1 MTIAIV
7 IHVNDGV
14 VLAADSASTF
24 AIGAPQ
30 DGRIEV
36 VNIYENACKVFN
48 LRKRYPIGAIT
59 WGTGSIGYSSVATLV
74 KDYRAGLEGRA
85 DRNELPEELNV
96 KDLAEDFRQFISGKY
111 EEAFK
116 NWEPKQRP
124 PLGFVIVGYSCRQPL
139 PESWVMVLEGKADCS
154 LSKATEIGGIF
165 CAGEAEPILRM
176 CRGYSDGVAPI
187 LKDEKIDDAKIK
199 SIMSQCQKKLGAQI
213 IAPAMPI
220 QDAID
225 LARFL
230 AETAKQFSRFKMG
243 APVVGGPIEIATITK
258 HEGFKWIQRK
268 HYYRA
273 ELNPLL

>member
-7 IHVNDGV
+7 IHINDGV

-24 AIGAPQ
+24 SIGPAQ
-30 DGRIEV
+30 NGRTLV
-36 VNIYENACKVFN
+36 QNIYENACKVFN
-48 LRKRYPIGAIT
+48 LRKGHPIGAIT
-59 WGTGSIGYSSVATLV
+59 WGIGSIGYSSVATLV
-74 KDYRAGLEGRA
+74 KDYRTSLEEKA
-85 DRNELPEELNV
+85 DRNELGEELNV
-96 KDLAEDFRQFISGKY
+96 KDLAEDFRQFISSEY

-116 NWEPKQRP
+116 NWEAKQRR
-124 PLGFVIVGYSCRQPL
+124 PLGFVIVGYSCRKPL
-139 PESWVMVLEGKADCS
+139 PESWMMVFEGKAKCR
-154 LSKATEIGGIF
+154 LSKATDIGGIF

-176 CRGYSDGVAPI
+176 CRGYSDGVTQI
-187 LKDEKIDDAKIK
+187 LRDAKIDGVKIK
-199 SIMSQCQKKLGAQI
+199 SIVSQCKEKLAAPI

-225 LARFL
+225 LASFL

-243 APVVGGPIEIATITK
+243 APVVGGPIETATITK

-273 ELNPLL
+273 DLNPLF